1 MVPESFKPRTDE
13 NPAIPM
19 PDSAQ
24 HPSLR
29 PYPSK
34 LFVEVTTRCNLR
46 CSMCLKEARGQRIA
60 EGDISRETL
69 ARLAPAFPRLDAL
82 ILNGIGE
89 PLLHPL
95 LETFIED
102 ARLAMPASGWVG
114 FQTNGQLLSRERAR
128 SLAGAG
134 IDRICISA
142 DAVSPELFRA
152 LRGGGRLEP
161 GRRRIRGMRIG
172 RRVATRVR

>member
-1 MVPESFKPRTDE
+1 VAPQSLKPHINESQ
-13 NPAIPM
+13 AIPV
-19 PDSAQ
+19 PDAAQ
-24 HPSLR
+24 HPALR

-46 CSMCLKEARGQRIA
+46 CAMCLKEARGKRMA
-60 EGDISRETL
+60 EGDISRETF

-102 ARLAMPASGWVG
+102 ARRAMPAK
-114 FQTNGQLLSRERAR
+114 Q
-128 SLAGAG
+128 
-134 IDRICISA
+134 
-142 DAVSPELFRA
+142 
-152 LRGGGRLEP
+152 
-161 GRRRIRGMRIG
+161 
-172 RRVATRVR
+172 